1 MQVDVS
7 REFKFLVKSSEWG
20 DILYSCIPAVFLKD
34 YVLVSWV
41 DPQGGTCAMEYTKIE
56 AARFIKKGLWI
67 IVGEDNA

>member
-1 MQVDVS
+1 MQVDIN

-41 DPQGGTCAMEYTKIE
+41 EPRGGTCATEYTKLE
-56 AARFIKKGLWI
+56 AAKYIKEGLWM
-67 IVGEDNA
+67 IVGETDA